1 MQELIDRITVNVG
14 IDRERAGKAVSIIL
28 NFLNDAAPPDK
39 MAELL
44 DSLPGA
50 REMISSEDLGGGG
63 GMMGGMMGLMAAMN
77 ALTKAGLSM
86 SQVQG
91 VGKETFK
98 YAQEKASD
106 ETVDDVISSVPGL
119 SQFV

>member
-1 MQELIDRITVNVG
+1 MQELIDRITANVG
-14 IDRERAGKAVSIIL
+14 VDRERAGEAVSIIL

-50 REMISSEDLGGGG
+50 REMMSSGDQGGG
-63 GMMGGMMGLMAAMN
+63 GMMGGMMGLMSAMN

-86 SQVQG
+86 GQVQG

-98 YAQEKASD
+98 YAQEKAGD